1 MSVARRHRAPSVAL
15 LARGSRPG
23 SHSATNPKGTRMQK
37 RRWIAALALL
47 ASLSLV
53 AVACGDDKESDSG
66 TGDETTTTAAD
77 SGDGEG
83 GGTLSGMKG
92 TTPLVDLGDEFKE
105 RLKSVDPNLSDFN
118 YAAESY
124 DAAIVIALAAAEAKT
139 DGIAY
144 ADKIN
149 GITREGE
156 KCTDFKSCNDLIADG
171 KDADYDGASGPLEFS
186 GNGEP
191 TKASYGILQFG
202 TNGCDAV
209 KTESGATLKECLD
222 NDKTEYVTADAPKSA
237 DVPQVPVEGDRAGD
251 GVLKIG
257 TLLPKTGSLAFLG
270 PPEFAGVQLAIKE
283 INDAGGVL
291 GKPVEYVEGDSGDTD
306 NKVAPTTVAT
316 LLGDDVDAII
326 GAASSSVTLSVIDSI
341 VTAGVVMFSP
351 ANTSKKLSTYADKGL
366 YFRDA
371 PSDILQGQVLADQI
385 IADGKSN
392 VYILALNDDYG
403 TGLAE
408 DLKSGLEGGGATV
421 LGTKIYDPKAAD
433 YSAEVQAA
441 KDADPDA
448 IALIGFDESS
458 KILAKAAEQG
468 LDLSIFYG
476 VDGNMG
482 NALAENFEA
491 GK

>member
-1 MSVARRHRAPSVAL
+1 
-15 LARGSRPG
+15 
-23 SHSATNPKGTRMQK
+23 MQK
-37 RRWIAALALL
+37 KRWIAVLALL
-47 ASLSLV
+47 ASFSLV
-53 AVACGDDKESDSG
+53 AVGCGDDSSDSG
-66 TGDETTTTAAD
+66 TGDDTTATTAAD
-77 SGDGEG
+77 GGDDG
-83 GGTLSGMKG
+83 GGGGLSGMKG
-92 TTPLVDLGDEFKE
+92 TTPLVDLGDEFKNQ
-105 RLKSVDPNLSDFN
+105 LKSIDPNLSDFN

-139 DGIAY
+139 DGIKY
-144 ADKIN
+144 AEKIN

-156 KCTDFKSCNDLIADG
+156 KCTDFKTCNDLIADG
-171 KDADYDGASGPLEFS
+171 KDIDYDGQSGPLEFS

-202 TNGCDAV
+202 TTGCDKVA
-209 KTESGATLKECLD
+209 TESGAKLKECLD
-222 NDKTEYVTADAPKSA
+222 DSKTEYVTANAPESA
-237 DVPQVPVEGDRAGD
+237 DVAQVPVEGDRAGD

-291 GKPVEYVEGDSGDTD
+291 GKPVEYVEGDSGDTE

-316 LLGDDVDAII
+316 LLGQNVDAII
-326 GAASSSVTLSVIDSI
+326 GAASSSVSLSVVDTI

-351 ANTSKKLSTYADKGL
+351 ANTSKKFSSYPDKGL

-371 PSDILQGQVLADQI
+371 PSDILQGQVLADQM

-392 VYILALNDDYG
+392 VYILAMNDDYG
-403 TGLAE
+403 TGLAD
-408 DLKSGLEGGGATV
+408 DLKAGLEGGGATV

-448 IALIGFDESS
+448 VALIGFDESS

-468 LDLSIFYG
+468 MDLSIFYG